1 MLIQIREIDNIKGIN
16 IGNYDIKLSAFADD
30 TYFLTLDTQSL
41 RHILKTCSVFENYSS
56 LKLNLDKSQ
65 GCWIGA
71 AKGKLDKPL
80 ECGWIN
86 IEREKILV
94 LGIYLSYNQ
103 SLVENCNFLNM
114 LSCIKE
120 SLNLWEC
127 RRLTLAGRIQ
137 IFKSLALSKTIYA
150 STMIIPSKKFMDQLY
165 SLQKDFI
172 WRERPPK
179 IKHTLLIADYVD
191 GGYKDI
197 DIATKLEPLKIMW
210 IKCMLDNNFHMWK
223 AIPYTYDI
231 QKLFHNNFQPSQTCK
246 KEINLYPK
254 FYQELISLWEK
265 VCIKEP
271 VDIAEVLSQPIW
283 NNHFLQKQ
291 DSTLFYSEL
300 YRRGVLSIRDIVDK
314 QGKFLTWCLAKEK
327 YGLQNQHLLP
337 WLSVIETVPQKWKQ
351 QIKRSKDTVT
361 NDLLQNKVVPIMA
374 VKEVYKKLLNKII
387 KPPTAQRT
395 IEAALQSTDINW
407 PKVYMIPQKVTIDTT
422 LRIFQFKILNN
433 ILYLNK
439 RISKFDL
446 NVSPLCSLCDQH
458 PEDILHLFCK
468 CAKPQD
474 LWNSLASVLVE
485 NLDLPQLNP
494 TIVFLGESNVQDND
508 NVLLNHI
515 LLLFKKFIY
524 DKKNH
529 PGRIHFLSF
538 MNYVKEV
545 EKIEQNIAHRKG
557 KLEFHFKKWNPIK
570 HLL

>member
-1 MLIQIREIDNIKGIN
+1 
-16 IGNYDIKLSAFADD
+16 
-30 TYFLTLDTQSL
+30 
-41 RHILKTCSVFENYSS
+41 
-56 LKLNLDKSQ
+56 
-65 GCWIGA
+65 
-71 AKGKLDKPL
+71 
-80 ECGWIN
+80 
-86 IEREKILV
+86 
-94 LGIYLSYNQ
+94 
-103 SLVENCNFLNM
+103 
-114 LSCIKE
+114 
-120 SLNLWEC
+120 
-127 RRLTLAGRIQ
+127 
-137 IFKSLALSKTIYA
+137 
-150 STMIIPSKKFMDQLY
+150 
-165 SLQKDFI
+165 
-172 WRERPPK
+172 
-179 IKHTLLIADYVD
+179 
-191 GGYKDI
+191 
-197 DIATKLEPLKIMW
+197 
-210 IKCMLDNNFHMWK
+210 MLDNNFHMWK
-223 AIPYTYDI
+223 AIPYTLDN
-231 QKLFHNNFQPSQTCK
+231 QKLFYNNFQPSQTCT
-246 KEINLYPK
+246 KEINLYPE

-271 VDIAEVLSQPIW
+271 VDIAEILSQPIW

-314 QGKFLTWCLAKEK
+314 QGKFLTWRLAKEK

-361 NDLLQNKVVPIMA
+361 SDLLQNKVVPIMA
-374 VKEVYKKLLNKII
+374 VKEVYNKLLNKII

-395 IEAALQSTDINW
+395 IEAVLQSTDINW

-446 NVSPLCSLCDQH
+446 NVSPLCSLCNQY

-468 CAKPQD
+468 CAKTQD
-474 LWNSLASVLVE
+474 LWNSLANVFGE
-485 NLDLPQLNP
+485 NLDSPQLNP

-529 PGRIHFLSF
+529 PARIHYLSF
-538 MNYVKEV
+538 TNYVKEV
-545 EKIEQNIAHRKG
+545 EKIEQNIAH
-557 KLEFHFKKWNPIK
+557 
-570 HLL
+570 